1 MALAGDII
9 IGLGVIFIFFGV
21 FGLFRFDNFYGR
33 ILVTAKI
40 DTVGTLT
47 FALGLAIKHG
57 LSFFTFK
64 LMMLVILM
72 LVINPLATH
81 IVLRSAYL
89 SGYKI
94 DDHSI
99 NDDDKKEEDL

>member
-9 IGLGVIFIFFGV
+9 IGAGVIFILFGV

-47 FALGLAIKHG
+47 FVLGLVIKHG

-64 LMMLVILM
+64 LLVLLVIM

-94 DDHSI
+94 DDHSV
-99 NDDDKKEEDL
+99 NDDDKREEDL